1 MAYIA
6 ETGLQQLESHI
17 IVSWCCIS
25 CAIAV
30 FMALAFKLWWCPW
43 SIRLGQRLPFGT
55 SYALMVVLLIN
66 FIQSWR
72 LFSDH
77 RSTVSVVL
85 SGTIATNVTR
95 LTEAAAGWK
104 IACAGCPSGQSG
116 LDDLVET
123 PPCKVTTLVLYFWI
137 TLICWLA
144 WLSLSFVSL
153 FTMRDFVG
161 YRRLLACWP
170 GFIIFWFA
178 EPGQIKFLCC
188 FSSLA
193 VWLELLLFL
202 HDCHI
207 LWRRLCFLAAGG
219 GEELLFRVV
228 VKRVLMMLWL
238 YVVVVFAASSSLAS
252 THHSHLFLDTSC
264 TDDGFYSRNR
274 SATVLL
280 KYWNHT
286 L

>member
-1 MAYIA
+1 
-6 ETGLQQLESHI
+6 
-17 IVSWCCIS
+17 
-25 CAIAV
+25 
-30 FMALAFKLWWCPW
+30 MALAFKLWWCPW
-43 SIRLGQRLPFGT
+43 SIRLGQRFPFGT

-77 RSTVSVVL
+77 FSTVSVVL
-85 SGTIATNVTR
+85 SGAIATQVTR
-95 LTEAAAGWK
+95 LTDAAGWK
-104 IACAGCPSGQSG
+104 IACGMSFGTIGTRWSGG
-116 LDDLVET
+116 N

-207 LWRRLCFLAAGG
+207 
-219 GEELLFRVV
+219 
-228 VKRVLMMLWL
+228 M
-238 YVVVVFAASSSLAS
+238 
-252 THHSHLFLDTSC
+252 
-264 TDDGFYSRNR
+264 
-274 SATVLL
+274 ATVVLFSSRRRRRASISGCCQESADDAVME
-280 KYWNHT
+280 W
-286 L
+286 

>member
-1 MAYIA
+1 MSEQPA
-6 ETGLQQLESHI
+6 LQL
-17 IVSWCCIS
+17 
-25 CAIAV
+25 
-30 FMALAFKLWWCPW
+30 
-43 SIRLGQRLPFGT
+43 LPNNNNKKEKR
-55 SYALMVVLLIN
+55 MN
-66 FIQSWR
+66 EWR
-72 LFSDH
+72 IP
-77 RSTVSVVL
+77 R
-85 SGTIATNVTR
+85 
-95 LTEAAAGWK
+95 
-104 IACAGCPSGQSG
+104 
-116 LDDLVET
+116 
-123 PPCKVTTLVLYFWI
+123 
-137 TLICWLA
+137 

-161 YRRLLACWP
+161 YRRLLACVA

-178 EPGQIKFLCC
+178 EPGQIKFCAAFPHWPFGWNFCC
-188 FSSLA
+188 FCMIA
-193 VWLELLLFL
+193 
-202 HDCHI
+202 I
-207 LWRRLCFLAAGG
+207 LWWRLCFLAAGG

-252 THHSHLFLDTSC
+252 AHHSHLFLDTSC